1 MDELL
6 LKFLDGQ
13 VSLSEEMAV
22 KSWIEHNDD
31 NLRYFQYFANSWNES
46 CTPDNAL
53 LFSSIAAIQ

>member
-13 VSLSEEMAV
+13 VSLSEEITV
-22 KSWIEHNDD
+22 KSWIASNDD
-31 NLRYFQYFANSWNES
+31 NFRYFQYFTNSWNEC

-53 LFSSIAAIQ
+53 LFSSIAIIQ